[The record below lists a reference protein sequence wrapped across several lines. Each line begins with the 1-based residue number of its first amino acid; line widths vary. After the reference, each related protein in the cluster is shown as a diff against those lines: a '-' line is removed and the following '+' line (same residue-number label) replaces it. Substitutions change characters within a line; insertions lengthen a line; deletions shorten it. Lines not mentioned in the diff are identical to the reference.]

1 MRITLSTSKNNG
13 PVPFDYQTKMVGC
26 IHKWIGANNDY
37 HGRISLYSFS
47 WLQGGRVKNGILSFP
62 YGARFFISFYDS
74 DVVKNIIRT
83 ILDDP
88 AMFCGMEVADISL
101 TEAPNFTERDLY
113 YCGSP
118 ILIKRRTENG
128 SYRQFNYMDA
138 ESGLY
143 MKETLLS
150 KMREAGMQEDDTL
163 DIRFDTSY
171 KGKKLKLVHYHDIGN
186 KASLC
191 PVIIH
196 GKPETKQFAWEVG
209 IGNSTGI
216 GFGAIY

>member
-1 MRITLSTSKNNG
+1 
-13 PVPFDYQTKMVGC
+13 
-26 IHKWIGANNDY
+26 
-37 HGRISLYSFS
+37 
-47 WLQGGRVKNGILSFP
+47 
-62 YGARFFISFYDS
+62 
-74 DVVKNIIRT
+74 
-83 ILDDP
+83 
-88 AMFCGMEVADISL
+88 MFCGMEVADISL